1 MTIEIDNFILKMGI
15 MTSMET
21 QKKVESDFKDA
32 MRSGDEL
39 KKRTLRLLLSSL
51 KLAEIDKGEP
61 LQEEEVL
68 VIIRKEIKSRRES
81 IADAKQAERQDIADE
96 AELEIHMLETYLP
109 QPLSFDEVEIMAN
122 EAILEVGASTPQD
135 MGKVMKVLMP
145 RIQGRADGS
154 QVSQVVREILAGE

>member
-1 MTIEIDNFILKMGI
+1 MTIAIDNFILKMGI

-51 KLAEIDKGEP
+51 KLAEIDKGES